1 MKTFA
6 NITVF
11 ALALGVFA
19 QQAAAQGASVTSN
32 GASSESGAQAAADV
46 IRGVAGTDFAFLAS
60 GLLRSTYNKD
70 DLSSILEFPT
80 DEIVIVSLTGAEIR
94 NALERSIQLYPQ
106 SNTSFLQVSGV
117 DISFKKNALPNER
130 IVSVTTPSGPLSD
143 TKTYTVAMPG
153 NLGRG
158 GLGYFKIWHKG
169 KISKSLGTTLE
180 QALKG
185 KKFVDS
191 SPRWSA
197 AG

>member
-1 MKTFA
+1 MKTIA
-6 NITVF
+6 TITVF
-11 ALALGVFA
+11 ALALGVLA
-19 QQAAAQGASVTSN
+19 QAAWAQSASSASN
-32 GASSESGAQAAADV
+32 GSASESGAQAAADV
-46 IRGVAGTDFAFLAS
+46 IHAVAGTDFAFLAA
-60 GLLRSTYNKD
+60 GLLKSNYNKD

-80 DEIVIVSLTGAEIR
+80 DEIVIVNLTGAEIR

-106 SNTSFLQVSGV
+106 SNTSFLQVSGM
-117 DISFKKNALPNER
+117 DITFKKNALPNER
-130 IVSVTTPSGPLSD
+130 IASVTTPSGPLVDS
-143 TKTYTVAMPG
+143 KSYTVAMPG

-185 KKFVDS
+185 KKSADS

-197 AG
+197 VG

>member
-1 MKTFA
+1 MKTIA
-6 NITVF
+6 SISLF
-11 ALALGVFA
+11 ALALGALA
-19 QQAAAQGASVTSN
+19 QSASAQSASSASN
-32 GASSESGAQAAADV
+32 GSASESGAQAAADV
-46 IRGVAGTDFAFLAS
+46 IRSVAGTDFSFLAA
-60 GLLRSTYNKD
+60 GLLKSTYNRD
-70 DLSSILEFPT
+70 DLCSILEFPT
-80 DEIVIVSLTGAEIR
+80 DEIVVVNLTGAEIR

-106 SNTSFLQVSGV
+106 SNTSFLQVSGM
-117 DISFKKNALPNER
+117 DITFKKNALPNER
-130 IVSVTTPSGPLSD
+130 IVSVTTPSGPLTD

-185 KKFVDS
+185 KKS
-191 SPRWSA
+191 AESLPRWSA